1 MANVLTRVR
10 TALSSRYA
18 IERELGS
25 GGMATVFLA
34 RDLKHER
41 DVAVKVLRAELAA
54 AVGSER
60 FLREIRITAQL
71 NHPHILPLLDSGE
84 ADGVLYYVMPYVT
97 GGSLRPC
104 LGADTPLPLEAA
116 LLITRQVASA
126 LDYAHRRQV
135 IHRDIK
141 PENIL
146 FSEGHA
152 VVADFGIAKAV
163 AAAGREAL
171 TRTGAPLGTPG
182 YMSPEQAMGVADPDE
197 RTDVYS
203 LACVVYEMLIGAT
216 PLIWPSDEDVRLG
229 RLSDAPA
236 AHRDRLDAL
245 PGRIEQALT
254 RALAVRPADRFPAP
268 GGLARALETATERG
282 LKFSDAE
289 VREIIGRAAELQ
301 SAQPTEEGALSIGAV
316 EQVAAEVGIPPRHVR
331 DAVRELE
338 RRPAAPPAAAR
349 SGPPRFFKSDKLRY
363 TRIVDGEVPESAHEA
378 LVEEIQRTLDI
389 AGHVS
394 SIGKSLT
401 WSPAAQGQ
409 EGRKVVVTVT
419 PEAGETRIHIEERQ
433 ELAGWR
439 LFVPGWGAAAG
450 ALLTLPIWHLVAD
463 DPNPVLIA
471 LTLGFAIAGGI
482 TTANLMLWTGARRK
496 HPQLEQLADRLA
508 VLAQAAA
515 RPDLAGHE
523 PGSRYLP
530 R

>member
-1 MANVLTRVR
+1 MTDEPNLVAA
-10 TALSSRYA
+10 ALVDRYT

-25 GGMATVFLA
+25 GGMATVYLA

-41 DVAVKVLRAELAA
+41 SVAVKVLRADLAA

-104 LGADTPLPLEAA
+104 LGGETPLPLEAT

-152 VVADFGIAKAV
+152 VVSDFGIAKAV
-163 AAAGREAL
+163 STVGRDAL

-182 YMSPEQAMGVADPDE
+182 YMSPEQAMAVADPDE

-203 LACVVYEMLIGAT
+203 LACVVYEMLVGAT
-216 PLIWPSDEDVRLG
+216 PIVWPSDDDVRLG
-229 RLSDAPA
+229 RLSDAPPE
-236 AHRDRLDAL
+236 HRARLDAL
-245 PGRIEQALT
+245 PGRVEQALT
-254 RALAVRPADRFPAP
+254 RALAVRPADRFPTP
-268 GGLARALETATERG
+268 GELAQALEAATESG

-289 VREIIGRAAELQ
+289 VRRIIGRAAELQ
-301 SAQPTEEGALSIGAV
+301 AEQPTEGSALSIGAV
-316 EQVAAEVGIPPRHVR
+316 EQVAAEVGIPPEHVR
-331 DAVRELE
+331 EAARELE
-338 RRPAAPPAAAR
+338 RRPAATPPATR

-363 TRIVDGEVPESAHEA
+363 TRIADGEVPESAHEA
-378 LVEEIQRTLDI
+378 LVEEIQKTLDI

-394 SIGKSLT
+394 SVGKALT

-409 EGRKVVVTVT
+409 EGRKLVVTIT

-439 LFVPGWGAAAG
+439 LFVPGWGAALG
-450 ALLTLPIWHLVAD
+450 ALTTLPIWRLGN
-463 DPNPVLIA
+463 DPNPILLV
-471 LTLGFAIAGGI
+471 LTLGFAVAGGV
-482 TTANLMLWTGARRK
+482 TTANLILWTGAQRK

-508 VLAQAAA
+508 SLAEGAA
-515 RPDLAGHE
+515 RPGLVGPARD
-523 PGSRYLP
+523 PRSLP

>member
-1 MANVLTRVR
+1 MTRVR
-10 TALSSRYA
+10 TALSDRYA

-34 RDLKHER
+34 RDRKHER
-41 DVAVKVLRAELAA
+41 EVAVKVLRAELAA

-71 NHPHILPLLDSGE
+71 NHPHILPLLDSGQ

-97 GGSLRPC
+97 GGSLRPS
-104 LGADTPLPLEAA
+104 LGGAAPLPLEAT

-152 VVADFGIAKAV
+152 VVSDFGIARAV
-163 AAAGREAL
+163 STVGRDAL

-182 YMSPEQAMGVADPDE
+182 YMSPEQAMGMTDPDE

-203 LACVVYEMLIGAT
+203 LACVAYEMLVGST
-216 PLIWPSDEDVRLG
+216 PLVWPSDEDVRLG
-229 RLSDAPA
+229 RLSDAPPE
-236 AHRDRLDAL
+236 HRDRLDAL

-254 RALAVRPADRFPAP
+254 RALAVRPADRFATP
-268 GGLARALETATERG
+268 GQLAEALAAATESG

-301 SAQPTEEGALSIGAV
+301 STQPTEDGALSIGAV
-316 EQVAAEVGIPPRHVR
+316 EQVAAEVGIPPQHVR
-331 DAVRELE
+331 AAARELE
-338 RRPAAPPAAAR
+338 RRPAAPPVTR

-378 LVEEIQRTLDI
+378 L
-389 AGHVS
+389 
-394 SIGKSLT
+394 
-401 WSPAAQGQ
+401 
-409 EGRKVVVTVT
+409 
-419 PEAGETRIHIEERQ
+419 
-433 ELAGWR
+433 
-439 LFVPGWGAAAG
+439 
-450 ALLTLPIWHLVAD
+450 
-463 DPNPVLIA
+463 
-471 LTLGFAIAGGI
+471 
-482 TTANLMLWTGARRK
+482 
-496 HPQLEQLADRLA
+496 
-508 VLAQAAA
+508 
-515 RPDLAGHE
+515 
-523 PGSRYLP
+523 
-530 R
+530 